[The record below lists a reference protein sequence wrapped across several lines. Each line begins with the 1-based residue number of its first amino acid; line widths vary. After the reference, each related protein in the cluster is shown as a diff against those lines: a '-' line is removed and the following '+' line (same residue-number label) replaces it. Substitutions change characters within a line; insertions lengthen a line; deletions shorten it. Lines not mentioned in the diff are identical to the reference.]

1 MKEIKLRP
9 WQADAQRQAID
20 WYNNED
26 NKHFVINAAPGSGKT
41 ICASVIARELIKNNM
56 IDRVIVIAPR
66 TEIVRQWGNDFEFV
80 TGRHMMKVT
89 SSDDIDGYGEDL
101 CATWAAIQNLQEAF
115 HSVCSSSRTL
125 VICDEHHHA
134 AVKAAWG
141 DGANSSFSNAK
152 YVLILTGTPIR
163 SDGQETV
170 WMAYDSNGRINHPV
184 EGTYTLSYG
193 KAVDLGY
200 CRPVTFHRHEG
211 NFSVSLAGETLANVN
226 SQSKNDLTKDK
237 LKITGLQ
244 QALDFYKLA
253 CTRQFKSDQITPDVD
268 SYQGTM
274 IKWGINKLNET
285 RLQMPDAGGLII
297 APNIATAEHMC
308 NIIELLEG
316 EKPAMVHSNIAN
328 AEQRIAS
335 FRRSNKR
342 WMVSVAMVSEGVDIK
357 RLRVLIYLPSAQTE
371 LFFRQAIGRVVRTI
385 GENDMTS
392 AYVVMPSLPQFEKYA
407 LRVESEMPAK
417 FRSSIKRPTHK
428 VCPTCETECS
438 LGAQKCDEC
447 GHEFF
452 EISNQLKSCHHCG
465 HLNDLNND
473 ECDECGSKLK
483 QEFIVELKNALRD
496 GAIIRGMDLKEE
508 EVKFGEEMGDSLIK
522 DILSSGDDVLIK
534 LLNKLPKESFARL
547 AKMTSQSPPC
557 SK

>member
-1 MKEIKLRP
+1 
-9 WQADAQRQAID
+9 
-20 WYNNED
+20 
-26 NKHFVINAAPGSGKT
+26 
-41 ICASVIARELIKNNM
+41 M

-66 TEIVRQWGNDFEFV
+66 SEIVRQWGNDFEFV

-170 WMAYDSNGRINHPV
+170 WMAYDSNGRINQPV

-274 IKWGINKLNET
+274 IKWGIIN
-285 RLQMPDAGGLII
+285 
-297 APNIATAEHMC
+297 
-308 NIIELLEG
+308 
-316 EKPAMVHSNIAN
+316 
-328 AEQRIAS
+328 
-335 FRRSNKR
+335 
-342 WMVSVAMVSEGVDIK
+342 
-357 RLRVLIYLPSAQTE
+357 
-371 LFFRQAIGRVVRTI
+371 
-385 GENDMTS
+385 
-392 AYVVMPSLPQFEKYA
+392 
-407 LRVESEMPAK
+407 
-417 FRSSIKRPTHK
+417 
-428 VCPTCETECS
+428 
-438 LGAQKCDEC
+438 
-447 GHEFF
+447 
-452 EISNQLKSCHHCG
+452 
-465 HLNDLNND
+465 
-473 ECDECGSKLK
+473 
-483 QEFIVELKNALRD
+483 
-496 GAIIRGMDLKEE
+496 
-508 EVKFGEEMGDSLIK
+508 
-522 DILSSGDDVLIK
+522 
-534 LLNKLPKESFARL
+534 
-547 AKMTSQSPPC
+547 
-557 SK
+557 

>member
-1 MKEIKLRP
+1 MREIKLRP
-9 WQADAQRQAID
+9 WQADAQRQSID
-20 WYNNED
+20 WYKNGE

-41 ICASVIARELIKNNM
+41 ICASVVARELISNAM

-66 TEIVRQWGNDFEFV
+66 NEIVRQWAEEFKYV

-89 SSDDIDGYGEDL
+89 SSDDIEGYGEDL
-101 CATWAAIQNLQEAF
+101 CATWAAIQNLNEAF
-115 HSVCSSSRTL
+115 HSVCSASRTL

-134 AVKAAWG
+134 AVEAAWG
-141 DGANSSFSNAK
+141 DGANSSFSNAHF
-152 YVLILTGTPIR
+152 VLVLTGTPIR

-170 WMAYDSNGRINHPV
+170 WMAYDSNGRINQPAG
-184 EGTYTLSYG
+184 GTYTLRYG

-226 SQSKNDLTKDK
+226 SQSKNDLSEDK
-237 LKITGLQ
+237 IKITGLQ

-253 CTRQFKSDQITPDVD
+253 CTRQYLDDQITPDKD

-308 NIIELLEG
+308 SILELIEG
-316 EKPAMVHSNIAN
+316 EKPAMVHSNITN
-328 AEQRIAS
+328 PEDRIAA
-335 FRRSNKR
+335 FRRSKKR

-371 LFFRQAIGRVVRTI
+371 LFFRQAIGRVVRTM
-385 GENDMTS
+385 GDQDMTS
-392 AYVVMPSLPQFEKYA
+392 AYVVMPSLPQFEKFA
-407 LRVESEMPAK
+407 LRVENEMPAK
-417 FRSSIKRPTHK
+417 FKSSIERPSHK

-438 LGAQKCDEC
+438 IGARDCDEC
-447 GHEFF
+447 GHEFY
-452 EISNQLKSCHHCG
+452 EVSNQMKSCHHCG

-483 QEFIVELKNALRD
+483 LEFVIELKNALRD
-496 GAIIRGMDLKEE
+496 GAIIRGMDLEEE
-508 EVKFGEEMGDSLIK
+508 EVKLGETIGASLTA
-522 DILSSGDDVLIK
+522 DILSSGDEVLIK
-534 LLNKLPKESFARL
+534 LLNKVPKESFGRL
-547 AKMTSQSPPC
+547 AKMITKTPTC
-557 SK
+557 TK